1 MATSPLPR
9 RKRGTSPLIL
19 PLAALVL
26 AAVGGA
32 IWYFTRGEPARPAAP
47 VRPAGTVAVPVA
59 VRALPKGTEMEGPG
73 LIRPMYLRPEQVP
86 PDAILQPNSLLNR
99 VTQVS
104 LRPGEYFSESKL
116 APVGAPNGFSG
127 LLRPGFRM
135 VVMNAAALGGVSR
148 FLREGDVVD
157 IVATSGGAPG
167 GRNRNNTNLVATG
180 NSLQP
185 GTAAPSVRNAQANAA
200 NAATEQGL
208 ALVAQAVRVVI
219 APPPPPRQQQ
229 RNRRAPPPSQEMAL
243 EVHEDDAPTLQL
255 AMVSGRVLQVVHRP
269 FNDVER
275 VDPTE
280 ARLARMPRDPRVI
293 EIIEGG
299 GRRTVAASYDE

>member
-1 MATSPLPR
+1 MATAFKRRRSGPSPM
-9 RKRGTSPLIL
+9 IL
-19 PLAALVL
+19 PLVAAVLV
-26 AAVGGA
+26 VGGA
-32 IWYFTRGEPARPAAP
+32 AAWWFTRDQAPARPAPA

-73 LIRPMYLRPEQVP
+73 LVRPMYLRPEQVP
-86 PDAILQPNSLLNR
+86 PDAILQPNNLLNR
-99 VTQVS
+99 VTQVA

-135 VVMNAAALGGVSR
+135 IVMNAGALGGVSR

-157 IVATSGGAPG
+157 IVATSGGAAPG
-167 GRNRNNTNLVATG
+167 GARNNTNLVATG

-185 GTAAPSVRNAQANAA
+185 GTPAPSVRNAQAPA

-269 FNDVER
+269 FNDLER

-280 ARLARMPRDPRVI
+280 ARLSRMPRDPRVI